1 MYQPGSAIVTYRSLL
16 LIMIFPL
23 ILGIILGGV
32 AVIFALQ
39 NTTLIT
45 VTFFTWQLEGSLALI
60 LLLTVSMGITIALL
74 MVLPE
79 SIRNYFRY
87 KNLKK
92 ANEKLEEELRKQKEL
107 TIFAKK
113 TPASPEE
120 LEKLDQGV
128 IADPSTR
135 SIG

>member
-1 MYQPGSAIVTYRSLL
+1 
-16 LIMIFPL
+16 MILPL